1 MCIQNWI
8 KQTDGKMN
16 NKKFDQTE
24 LKTFVLYDGTKLVGK
39 GLLTQDEANIK
50 NYAFK
55 LNRTNK
61 HYQPLKSSN
70 LETDLDNIVVPDS
83 FNTK

>member
-1 MCIQNWI
+1 MCIQNSI

-16 NKKFDQTE
+16 NIKFDPIE
-24 LKTFVLYDGTKLVGK
+24 LKTFVLYDGTKLIGK
-39 GLLTQDEANIK
+39 GLLTQNEANIK
-50 NYAFK
+50 NYAFR

-83 FNTK
+83 LNSK